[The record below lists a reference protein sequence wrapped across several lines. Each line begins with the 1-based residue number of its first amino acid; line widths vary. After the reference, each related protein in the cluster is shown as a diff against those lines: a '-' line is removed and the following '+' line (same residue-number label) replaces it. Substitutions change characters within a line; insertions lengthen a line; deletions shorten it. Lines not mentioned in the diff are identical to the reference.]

1 MSRTEYAL
9 LGVLLLAYLVLGVLF
24 AVRTPPWQAPDE
36 PAHYN
41 YVRQLVGG
49 RLPVIEPGDWDQ
61 AYLSQIVGAEF
72 APAYPVDGITYE
84 DWQPPL
90 YYLLQAPVYA
100 LSGGSLTAMRLLSVA
115 LGVGVVALA
124 YVVGRAVFGRVAPAL
139 AVAAFVAFLP
149 QHLAILGSVN
159 NDALSE
165 LIIAAVLALLVTPWP
180 EAPPL
185 SPPGGGRTERRATR
199 RLLALGLLLGAGFLT
214 KGQAYLMAPVVGV
227 FLLMRYWP
235 RPDRSRR
242 PVRSLGMALLWVFVP
257 ALLLGALVWGRNV
270 AVYGGLDVLARAAH
284 DEVVVGQPRTAEWLA
299 QYGLAGTV
307 GRFART
313 TFVSFWGQFGW
324 MAAPLPGWMVA
335 GLLALTGVAV
345 VGLLLAA
352 VITVMQGSRGAGEQ
366 GGQRRAAG
374 PASEDTD
381 SAAGAQGGGG
391 AGEQGGQAR
400 AIRSASEDADSA
412 IIRRPTTND
421 QRPTRHP
428 TQAIVLALTFLLT
441 LGLHVAYNLTF
452 VQHQGRYLYPALIPI
467 AVGFVA
473 GLGFWL
479 RPVVR
484 RWPGAEWLLPV
495 GLAGLLIGIALF
507 ALWRILPGLA
517 P

>member
-9 LGVLLLAYLVLGVLF
+9 LGVLLLAYLALGALF

-41 YVRQLVGG
+41 YVRQLVEGQ
-49 RLPVIEPGDWDQ
+49 LPVIEPGDWDQ
-61 AYLSQIVGAEF
+61 AYLGQIVGAEF
-72 APAYPVDGITYE
+72 APAYPVDEIAYE

-90 YYLLQAPVYA
+90 YYLLQAPVYR
-100 LSGGSLTAMRLLSVA
+100 LTGGSLTAMRLLSVA
-115 LGVGVVALA
+115 LGAGVVALA

-165 LIIAAVLALLVTPWP
+165 LIIAAILALLVTPWP

-185 SPPGGGRTERRATR
+185 SPPEGGRAERR
-199 RLLALGLLLGAGFLT
+199 RLLAIGLLLGVGFLT

-227 FLLMRYWP
+227 FLLVRYWRD
-235 RPDRSRR
+235 RPDRLPQ
-242 PVRSLGMALLWVFVP
+242 PVRSITSALLWVYIP
-257 ALLLGALVWGRNV
+257 ALLLGLLVWGRNAV
-270 AVYGGLDVLARAAH
+270 VYGGLDVLARAAH

-299 QYGLAGTV
+299 QYGLAGTL

-335 GLLALTGVAV
+335 GLLGLTGVAALGLV
-345 VGLLLAA
+345 LVWFGVGRTA
-352 VITVMQGSRGAGEQ
+352 V
-366 GGQRRAAG
+366 
-374 PASEDTD
+374 D
-381 SAAGAQGGGG
+381 
-391 AGEQGGQAR
+391 
-400 AIRSASEDADSA
+400 
-412 IIRRPTTND
+412 RRPPHAEPH
-421 QRPTRHP
+421 RR
-428 TQAIVLALTFLLT
+428 QAWVLGLTSLLT
-441 LGLHVAYNLTF
+441 LGLHIAYNLTF

-473 GLGFWL
+473 GLGYWL
-479 RPVVR
+479 RPLGR
-484 RWPGAEWLLPV
+484 RRPWAEWLLPV
-495 GLAGLLIGIALF
+495 GLAGLLVGIALF
-507 ALWRILPGLA
+507 ALLRIIPSLA
-517 P
+517 PG

>member
-1 MSRTEYAL
+1 ML
-9 LGVLLLAYLVLGVLF
+9 LSAYLVLGALF

-49 RLPVIEPGDWDQ
+49 QLPVIEPGDWDQ
-61 AYLSQIVGAEF
+61 SYLSQIVGAEF

-90 YYLLQAPVYA
+90 YYLLQAPVYR
-100 LSGGSLTAMRLLSVA
+100 LTGGSLTAMRLLSVA
-115 LGVGVVALA
+115 LGAGVVALA

-165 LIIAAVLALLVTPWP
+165 LIIAAILALLVTPWP
-180 EAPPL
+180 DAPPE
-185 SPPGGGRTERRATR
+185 GGRASR

-227 FLLMRYWP
+227 FLLVHYWP
-235 RPDRSRR
+235 RPDRLPR
-242 PVRSLGMALLWVFVP
+242 PVRSMQLVRSLLLVFVP
-257 ALLLGALVWGRNV
+257 ALLIGLLWWGRNV
-270 AVYGGLDVLARAAH
+270 TVYGGVDVIGKAAH
-284 DEVVVGQPRTAEWLA
+284 DAVVVGQPRTAEWLA
-299 QYGLAGTV
+299 QYGLAGTL

-324 MAAPLPGWMVA
+324 MAAPLPGWMVT
-335 GLLALTGVAV
+335 GLLALTGVA
-345 VGLLLAA
+345 GLGL
-352 VITVMQGSRGAGEQ
+352 VMGL
-366 GGQRRAAG
+366 
-374 PASEDTD
+374 T
-381 SAAGAQGGGG
+381 
-391 AGEQGGQAR
+391 
-400 AIRSASEDADSA
+400 ADR
-412 IIRRPTTND
+412 RRPSADPQPTND
-421 QRPTRHP
+421 QRPTTGHWP
-428 TQAIVLALTFLLT
+428 LVLGLTFLLT
-441 LGLHVAYNLTF
+441 LGLHGAYNLTF

-479 RPVVR
+479 RPLVR
-484 RWPGAEWLLPV
+484 RWAWVEWVLPV
-495 GLAGLLIGIALF
+495 GVAGVLVGIALF